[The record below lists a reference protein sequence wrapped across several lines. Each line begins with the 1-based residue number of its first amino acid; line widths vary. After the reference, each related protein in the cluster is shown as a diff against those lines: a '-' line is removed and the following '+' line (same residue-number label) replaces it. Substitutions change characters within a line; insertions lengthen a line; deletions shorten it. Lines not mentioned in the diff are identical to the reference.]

1 MKLPII
7 TFSWSQFT
15 LSSSGKTLVS
25 EASDMENRHLQP
37 VNNVGGYGF
46 NVQFER
52 KGGIVEVVTFILNDV
67 KLFSD
72 DDGIAS
78 WEFVVTPESIKQ
90 YPHYTDMKAIVF
102 ND

>member
-1 MKLPII
+1 M
-7 TFSWSQFT
+7 
-15 LSSSGKTLVS
+15 SSDGKTLIS

-37 VNNVGGYGF
+37 VNDVGGRGF

-52 KGGIVEVVTFILNDV
+52 KGGIVETVTFILNDV
-67 KLFSD
+67 KLFTD

-78 WEFVVTPESIKQ
+78 WEFVVTAETAKQ
-90 YPHYTDMKAIVF
+90 YPHYADFKATIF